1 VTSIGDV
8 RRSGDHGEDVR
19 DVRMARMRRHPDDTL
34 DHCLMQSEV
43 MVMSALIVCG

>member
-8 RRSGDHGEDVR
+8 RRSGDHGED
-19 DVRMARMRRHPDDTL
+19 ARRPDGPHEPADGTL

-43 MVMSALIVCG
+43 MVMSALIICG